1 MTSNDP
7 GTSAQNSQPTTRRVR
22 LTTIV
27 WGILLIAVGGGAIAV
42 ALGAHIDAQLGLIAL
57 LGLTGVLLVG
67 VSLVRTL
74 RSRPQHDPPPSI
86 HPH

>member
-27 WGILLIAVGGGAIAV
+27 WGILLIAVGGGAIA
-42 ALGAHIDAQLGLIAL
+42 G
-57 LGLTGVLLVG
+57 T
-67 VSLVRTL
+67 R
-74 RSRPQHDPPPSI
+74 RPH
-86 HPH
+86 